1 MSTAELK
8 LHLNRL
14 VDRIEDERLLRAI
27 YSFLREREGAQEG
40 RLWET
45 LTPEQKEE
53 VLLAL
58 DEADDDS
65 NLIDD
70 TDVWKEIP

>member
-1 MSTAELK
+1 MSTTELK
-8 LHLNRL
+8 SQLNRL
-14 VDRIEDERLLRAI
+14 LERIDDERLLRAI
-27 YSFLREREGAQEG
+27 YSFLRERENAQDG
-40 RLWET
+40 QLWES

-65 NLIDD
+65 NLISDA
-70 TDVWKEIP
+70 DVWKDIP